1 MPNDADTVPGG
12 PLSGVRILEFAGVGP
27 VQFAGMMFAD
37 MGADVI
43 RIDRPSPSSL
53 LELDYDI
60 LDRGRRSI
68 TVDLKT
74 TAGVAT
80 VLRICETSDA
90 LIEGYRPGVMERLGL
105 GPEVI
110 ASRNPRLVFGRA
122 TGWGQ
127 YGPLAAAAGHDINYI
142 AISGALHAIGE
153 ESNPVIP
160 LNLIGDFGGGG
171 MMLAFGVLSALF
183 EAKRSQ
189 LGQVVDAAM
198 TDGAAT
204 LLASI
209 YSFHAC
215 GKWSTRRRSNLL
227 DGGSPVYGA
236 YACADDRWISIG
248 PLELKFYHLLLGK
261 LGLPVE
267 RFPDPGDRLAWPAL
281 KEALRS
287 IFRQRT
293 RQQWCEVLEGSDVCF
308 APVLNFE
315 EAPLHPHNVARATFI
330 TRDDVQ
336 QPAPCPRLSRTPGAV
351 RRSPA
356 QPGVHTVEVLQEL
369 GFSPAEIA
377 LLSG

>member
-1 MPNDADTVPGG
+1 
-12 PLSGVRILEFAGVGP
+12 
-27 VQFAGMMFAD
+27 
-37 MGADVI
+37 
-43 RIDRPSPSSL
+43 
-53 LELDYDI
+53 
-60 LDRGRRSI
+60 
-68 TVDLKT
+68 
-74 TAGVAT
+74 
-80 VLRICETSDA
+80 
-90 LIEGYRPGVMERLGL
+90 MERLGL

-110 ASRNPRLVFGRA
+110 AARNPRLVFGRA

-153 ESNPVIP
+153 ESNPAIP

-183 EAKRSQ
+183 EAKHSQ

-209 YSFHAC
+209 YSLHAC
-215 GKWSTRRRSNLL
+215 GKWSTRRGSNLL

-236 YACADDRWISIG
+236 YACADNRWISIG

-261 LGLPVE
+261 LNLPVE

-281 KEALRS
+281 KEALQG
-287 IFRQRT
+287 IFRQKT
-293 RQQWCEVLEGSDVCF
+293 REQWCEVLEGSDVCF

-330 TRDDVQ
+330 TRDGVR

-369 GFSPAEIA
+369 GFSPAEIT